1 MKTLSLLT
9 LLAAAGVAVSAH
21 AAEIAPA
28 AGAASACI
36 TLNPDQQI
44 VRANA
49 DRDVLLRNGDQ
60 HYLVRFDSNCSSAA
74 RSRTLEFITP
84 GQDGQ
89 VCGGGIS
96 ALNTKAQKCTISEL
110 VTITPQEFATR
121 AKARR

>member
-1 MKTLSLLT
+1 MKTLSLLS
-9 LLAAAGVAVSAH
+9 LLAAAGFTLSAT
-21 AAEIAPA
+21 AAETAPA
-28 AGAASACI
+28 PASECI

-60 HYLVRFDSNCSSAA
+60 HYIVRFESNCSSAA
-74 RSRTLEFITP
+74 RSRTLDFVTP
-84 GQDGQ
+84 GRDGQ

-110 VTITPQEFATR
+110 VTISPKEFATR